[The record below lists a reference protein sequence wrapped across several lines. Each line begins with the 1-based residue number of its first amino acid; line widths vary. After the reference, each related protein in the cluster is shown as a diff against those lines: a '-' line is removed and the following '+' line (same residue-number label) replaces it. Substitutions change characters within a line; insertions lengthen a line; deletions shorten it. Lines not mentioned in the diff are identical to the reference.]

1 MNVSKSRRPQQLG
14 PNWKTWP
21 IEAQVALRDY
31 LREIQSGSN
40 SFKTTYRNDRVAFTH
55 DCIDWSEG
63 GGPTAY
69 QDEINA
75 KFDSGQR
82 RIAVRMPHGGGKTAL
97 AALNV
102 IHFALTRDGEDWK
115 CPTTAS
121 AWRQL
126 AKFLWPEIHKWTRK
140 VKWDKVGRTAFTQN
154 QLQSLNLKLSTGE
167 AFALASSD
175 HELIEGA
182 HADNLLYLFDE
193 AKAIDHTIFDAAEG
207 ALMTGDTYALAISTP
222 GEPIGRF
229 YDIHRHAPGYEDWW
243 TRHVT
248 IDEMIAANRI
258 TAAQVEQRR
267 LQWGESSAVF
277 QNRVLGEFCASDE
290 DAVIPLAWV
299 EAANDRW
306 NDLIYVKD
314 GRWNWKS
321 PVDDDGNPMPPVTV
335 VGVDISRSENG
346 DKTVVARRHGDTITI
361 LDRYAVA
368 DTMPVVGYVHGILE
382 KNKAAYAVIDVIG
395 IGGGPVDRL
404 REMFSKQRI
413 QEFNASEK
421 TDAKDRSGELQFANK
436 RSYAWW
442 HMRELLDPAYSS
454 TIALPPDDKL
464 IGDLTAPHR
473 GRGEG
478 KDLMTSSGKIL
489 IESKKDVRKRIGRST
504 DDGDAVVMA
513 FFPKDR
519 EPVEDNTYSYSYVVY

>member
-1 MNVSKSRRPQQLG
+1 MNTARRTRAPQLG
-14 PNWKTWP
+14 PDWRTWP

-40 SFKTTYRNDRVAFTH
+40 SFKKTYRNDRVAFTH
-55 DCIDWSEG
+55 DCIDWG
-63 GGPTAY
+63 DGDGPTAY

-75 KFDSGQR
+75 KLDSGQR
-82 RIAVRMPHGGGKTAL
+82 RVAVRGPHGLGKTAM
-97 AALNV
+97 AALAV

-126 AKFLWPEIHKWTRK
+126 TKFLWPEIHKWTRK
-140 VKWDKVGRTAFTQN
+140 VKWDKTGRTAFTQN

-193 AKAIDHTIFDAAEG
+193 AKAIDSTIFDAAEG

-222 GEPIGRF
+222 GEPVGRF

-248 IDEMIAANRI
+248 IDEMIAAGRI
-258 TAAQVEQRR
+258 TAAQVEQRK

-314 GRWNWKS
+314 GRWNWKE
-321 PVDDDGNPMPPVTV
+321 VENAIPVTA
-335 VGVDISRSENG
+335 VGVDISRSEGG
-346 DKTVVARRHGDTITI
+346 DKTVVARRHGDTITQ
-361 LDRYAVA
+361 LDRYSVA

-382 KNKAAYAVIDVIG
+382 KHKGAYAIVDVIG

-404 REMFSKQRI
+404 REMFDKRRI

-421 TDAKDRSGELQFANK
+421 ATAKDRSGELEFANK
-436 RSYAWW
+436 RSQAWW
-442 HMRELLDPAYSS
+442 NMRELLDPAYTS

-513 FFPKDR
+513 FFPRDK
-519 EPVEDNTYSYSYVVY
+519 EPVEDETYSVSYTAY